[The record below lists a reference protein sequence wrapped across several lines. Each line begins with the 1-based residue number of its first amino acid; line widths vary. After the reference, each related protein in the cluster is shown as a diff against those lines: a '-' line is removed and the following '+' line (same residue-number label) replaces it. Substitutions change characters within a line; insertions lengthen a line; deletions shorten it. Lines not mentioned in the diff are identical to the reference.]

1 MLKLLLIFIKS
12 INKKKRK
19 LSFVAKLKKIKF
31 KRKLSKVIVIFGE
44 KESIKASRLYQFME

>member
-12 INKKKRK
+12 INKRKRK

-31 KRKLSKVIVIFGE
+31 KRKLSKVIAIFGE
-44 KESIKASRLYQFME
+44 KESIKASRLYRFME

>member
-31 KRKLSKVIVIFGE
+31 KTKLSKVIVIFGE